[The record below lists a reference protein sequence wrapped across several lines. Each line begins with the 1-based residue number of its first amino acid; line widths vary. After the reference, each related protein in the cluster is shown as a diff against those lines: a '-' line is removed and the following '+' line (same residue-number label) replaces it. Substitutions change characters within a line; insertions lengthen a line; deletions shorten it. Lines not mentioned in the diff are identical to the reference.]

1 MFHCSTWLTTFGLM
15 IALFKELICDNFG
28 SFIHILFFFFAFLIH
43 FFSDKKFQKFINIF
57 SWFFFCF
64 VLFTHS
70 ILFCFL
76 YSQFCFSTRLLAQLF
91 NFVTGLTVYSTL
103 KIKKKKKAR
112 EERKIIIAWQKCPVK
127 NFVYFIKCCF
137 FFFFRNLKVNKIW

>member
-28 SFIHILFFFFAFLIH
+28 SFIHILFFFFFVFLIH

-70 ILFCFL
+70 ILFRFP

-103 KIKKKKKAR
+103 KIKKKKKSQR
-112 EERKIIIAWQKCPVK
+112 RKK
-127 NFVYFIKCCF
+127 NNYCVTEMSGKKFCLLHKMLF
-137 FFFFRNLKVNKIW
+137 FFFSVT